1 MFRIKRVTV
10 MSQTTEQAIR
20 FLQKECLPLDT
31 VLSPKNG
38 WWWMAYCDGRL
49 AGFAA
54 MLQSSKTPQAAYL
67 ARAGTL
73 EAFRGRGL
81 QKKLIRE
88 RLKFAKDLGLTQAI
102 TDTTDNVASANALI
116 ATGFRMFEPDDPWGS
131 PNTLYWRK
139 AFAVQRPE
147 G

>member
-1 MFRIKRVTV
+1 MFRIKRATE

-54 MLQSSKTPQAAYL
+54 MLQSRKTPQAAYL

>member
-1 MFRIKRVTV
+1 MFRIKRATE

-31 VLSPKNG
+31 VLSPKVG
-38 WWWMAYCDGRL
+38 WWWIAYCDGRL

-54 MLQSSKTPQAAYL
+54 MMQSSKTPEAVYL

-88 RLKFAKDLGLTQAI
+88 RLKFAKDLGMTQAI

-116 ATGFRMFEPDDPWGS
+116 ATGFRMFDPDDPWGL

-139 AFAVQRPE
+139 SFAVQRPTS
-147 G
+147 

>member
-1 MFRIKRVTV
+1 MFRIKRATE

-31 VLSPKNG
+31 VLSPKVG
-38 WWWMAYCDGRL
+38 WWWIAYCDGRL

-54 MLQSSKTPQAAYL
+54 MMQSSKTPEAVYL

-88 RLKFAKDLGLTQAI
+88 RLKFAKDLGMTQAI

-116 ATGFRMFEPDDPWGS
+116 ATGFRMFEPDDPWGL

-139 AFAVQRPE
+139 SFAVQRPTS
-147 G
+147 

>member
-1 MFRIKRVTV
+1 MFRIKRVV
-10 MSQTTEQAIR
+10 EMSQTTEQAIR

-54 MLQSSKTPQAAYL
+54 MLQSSKTTQAAYL

-116 ATGFRMFEPDDPWGS
+116 ATGFRMFEPEDPWGS

>member
-1 MFRIKRVTV
+1 MFRIKRATE

-31 VLSPKNG
+31 VLSPKVG
-38 WWWMAYCDGRL
+38 WWWIAYCDGRL

-54 MLQSSKTPQAAYL
+54 MLQSSKTPEAVYL

-88 RLKFAKDLGLTQAI
+88 RLKFAKDLGMTQAI

-116 ATGFRMFEPDDPWGS
+116 ATGFKMFDPDDPWGLS
-131 PNTLYWRK
+131 NTLYWRK
-139 AFAVQRPE
+139 SLAVQRPAS
-147 G
+147 

>member
-1 MFRIKRVTV
+1 
-10 MSQTTEQAIR
+10 
-20 FLQKECLPLDT
+20 LDT

-38 WWWMAYCDGRL
+38 WWWIAYCDGRL

-54 MLQSSKTPQAAYL
+54 MMQSSKIPEAVYL

-88 RLKFAKDLGLTQAI
+88 RLKFAKDLGMTQAI

-116 ATGFRMFEPDDPWGS
+116 ATGFRLFDPDDPWGL

-139 AFAVQRPE
+139 SIAVQRPTS
-147 G
+147 

>member
-147 G
+147 D

>member
-1 MFRIKRVTV
+1 MFRIKLVV
-10 MSQTTEQAIR
+10 EMSQTTEQAIR

>member
-1 MFRIKRVTV
+1 MFRIKRATE

-31 VLSPKNG
+31 VLSPKVG
-38 WWWMAYCDGRL
+38 WWWIAYCDGRL

-54 MLQSSKTPQAAYL
+54 MLQSSKTPEAVYL

-88 RLKFAKDLGLTQAI
+88 RLKFAKDLGM
-102 TDTTDNVASANALI
+102 TDNVASANALI
-116 ATGFRMFEPDDPWGS
+116 ATGFKMFDPDDPWGLS
-131 PNTLYWRK
+131 NTLYWRK
-139 AFAVQRPE
+139 SLAVQRPAS
-147 G
+147 

>member
-1 MFRIKRVTV
+1 MFRIKRATE

-31 VLSPKNG
+31 ALSPKVG
-38 WWWMAYCDGRL
+38 WWWIAYCDGRL

-54 MLQSSKTPQAAYL
+54 MMQSSKTPEAVYL

-88 RLKFAKDLGLTQAI
+88 RLKFAKDLGMTQAI

-116 ATGFRMFEPDDPWGS
+116 ATGFRMFEPDDPWGL

-139 AFAVQRPE
+139 SFAVQRPTS
-147 G
+147 

>member
-1 MFRIKRVTV
+1 MFRIKRVME

-31 VLSPKNG
+31 VLSPKVG

>member
-116 ATGFRMFEPDDPWGS
+116 ATGFRMFEPDDPWGL

>member
-1 MFRIKRVTV
+1 MFRIKRVME

-54 MLQSSKTPQAAYL
+54 MLQSSKIPEAVYL

-88 RLKFAKDLGLTQAI
+88 RLKFAKDLGMTQAI

-116 ATGFRMFEPDDPWGS
+116 ATGFRMFEPDDPWGLS
-131 PNTLYWRK
+131 NTLYWRK
-139 AFAVQRPE
+139 SLAVQRPAS
-147 G
+147 

>member
-1 MFRIKRVTV
+1 MFRIKRVV
-10 MSQTTEQAIR
+10 EMSQTTEQAIR

-116 ATGFRMFEPDDPWGS
+116 ATGFRMFEPDDPWGLS
-131 PNTLYWRK
+131 NTLYWRK
-139 AFAVQRPE
+139 SLAVQRPAS
-147 G
+147 

>member
-1 MFRIKRVTV
+1 MFRIKRVV
-10 MSQTTEQAIR
+10 EMSQTTEQAIR

-54 MLQSSKTPQAAYL
+54 MLQSSKTTQAAYL

>member
-1 MFRIKRVTV
+1 MFRIKRVME

-54 MLQSSKTPQAAYL
+54 MLQSSKIPEAVYL

-88 RLKFAKDLGLTQAI
+88 RLKFAKDLGMTQAI

>member
-1 MFRIKRVTV
+1 MFRIKRVV
-10 MSQTTEQAIR
+10 EMSQTTEQAIR

-116 ATGFRMFEPDDPWGS
+116 ATGFRMFEPDDPWGL

>member
-1 MFRIKRVTV
+1 MFRIKRATE

-31 VLSPKNG
+31 VLSPKVG
-38 WWWMAYCDGRL
+38 WWWIAYCDGRL

-54 MLQSSKTPQAAYL
+54 MMQSSKTPEAVYL

-88 RLKFAKDLGLTQAI
+88 RLKFAKDLGMTQAI

-116 ATGFRMFEPDDPWGS
+116 ATGFRMFEPDDPWGLS
-131 PNTLYWRK
+131 NTLYWRK
-139 AFAVQRPE
+139 SLAVQRPAS
-147 G
+147 

>member
-1 MFRIKRVTV
+1 MFRIKRATE

-31 VLSPKNG
+31 VLSPKVG
-38 WWWMAYCDGRL
+38 WWWIAYCDGRL

-54 MLQSSKTPQAAYL
+54 MMQSSKTPEAVYL

-88 RLKFAKDLGLTQAI
+88 RLKFAKDLGMTQAV

-116 ATGFRMFEPDDPWGS
+116 ATGFRLFDPDDPWGL

-139 AFAVQRPE
+139 SIAVQRPTS
-147 G
+147 

>member
-1 MFRIKRVTV
+1 MFRIKRATE

-31 VLSPKNG
+31 VLSPKVG
-38 WWWMAYCDGRL
+38 WWWIAYCDGRL

-54 MLQSSKTPQAAYL
+54 MMQSSKTPEAVYL

-88 RLKFAKDLGLTQAI
+88 RLKFAKDLGMTQAI

-116 ATGFRMFEPDDPWGS
+116 ATGFRMFEPDDPWGL

-139 AFAVQRPE
+139 SIAVQRPA

>member
-1 MFRIKRVTV
+1 
-10 MSQTTEQAIR
+10 
-20 FLQKECLPLDT
+20 
-31 VLSPKNG
+31 
-38 WWWMAYCDGRL
+38 L

-54 MLQSSKTPQAAYL
+54 MMQSSKTPEAVYL

-88 RLKFAKDLGLTQAI
+88 RLKFAKDLGMTQAI

-116 ATGFRMFEPDDPWGS
+116 ATGFRMFEPDDPWGL

-139 AFAVQRPE
+139 SFAVQRPTS
-147 G
+147 

>member
-1 MFRIKRVTV
+1 MFRIKRVME

-54 MLQSSKTPQAAYL
+54 MLQSSKIPEAVYL

-88 RLKFAKDLGLTQAI
+88 RLKFAKDLGMTQAI

-147 G
+147 D

>member
-1 MFRIKRVTV
+1 MFRIKRVME

-116 ATGFRMFEPDDPWGS
+116 ATGFRMFEPDDPWGL

-139 AFAVQRPE
+139 SFAVQRPTS
-147 G
+147 

>member
-1 MFRIKRVTV
+1 MFRIKRVME

-31 VLSPKNG
+31 VLSPKVG

-54 MLQSSKTPQAAYL
+54 MLQSSKIPEAVYL

-88 RLKFAKDLGLTQAI
+88 RLKFAKDLGMTQAI

-116 ATGFRMFEPDDPWGS
+116 ATGFKMFDPDDPWGLS
-131 PNTLYWRK
+131 NTLYWRK
-139 AFAVQRPE
+139 SLAVQRPAS
-147 G
+147 

>member
-1 MFRIKRVTV
+1 MFRIKLVV
-10 MSQTTEQAIR
+10 EMSQTTEQAIR

-31 VLSPKNG
+31 VLSPKKG

>member
-1 MFRIKRVTV
+1 MFRIKRVV
-10 MSQTTEQAIR
+10 EMSQTTEQAIR

-116 ATGFRMFEPDDPWGS
+116 ATGFRMFEPDDPWGL

-147 G
+147 D

>member
-1 MFRIKRVTV
+1 MFRIKRVME

-88 RLKFAKDLGLTQAI
+88 RLKFAKDLGMTQAI

-116 ATGFRMFEPDDPWGS
+116 ATGFRMFEPDDPWGLS
-131 PNTLYWRK
+131 NTLYWRK
-139 AFAVQRPE
+139 SLAVQRPAS
-147 G
+147 

>member
-1 MFRIKRVTV
+1 MFRIKRVME

-54 MLQSSKTPQAAYL
+54 MLQSSKIPEAVYL

-116 ATGFRMFEPDDPWGS
+116 ATGFRMFEPDDPWGLS
-131 PNTLYWRK
+131 NTLYWRK
-139 AFAVQRPE
+139 SLAVQRPAS
-147 G
+147 

>member
-1 MFRIKRVTV
+1 MFRIKRVME

-31 VLSPKNG
+31 VLSPKVG

-54 MLQSSKTPQAAYL
+54 MLQSSKIPQAAYL

>member
-1 MFRIKRVTV
+1 MFRIKRVTE

-38 WWWMAYCDGRL
+38 WWWMAYCDGRM

-54 MLQSSKTPQAAYL
+54 MLQSSKTPQAVYL

-81 QKKLIRE
+81 QKKLIKA
-88 RLKFAKDLGLTQAI
+88 RLKFAYDLGMTQAI
-102 TDTTDNVASANALI
+102 SDTTDNVASANALI
-116 ATGFRMFEPDDPWGS
+116 ANGFKLFEPEEPWGLQ
-131 PNTLYWRK
+131 NTLYWRRSI
-139 AFAVQRPE
+139 AL
-147 G
+147 

>member
-1 MFRIKRVTV
+1 MFRIKRVAV

>member
-1 MFRIKRVTV
+1 MFRIKRATE

-116 ATGFRMFEPDDPWGS
+116 ATGFRMFEPEDPWGL

-139 AFAVQRPE
+139 TLAVQRSE

>member
-1 MFRIKRVTV
+1 MFRIKRVME

-54 MLQSSKTPQAAYL
+54 MLQSSKIPEAVYL

-116 ATGFRMFEPDDPWGS
+116 ATGFRMFEPEDPWGS

-147 G
+147 S

>member
-1 MFRIKRVTV
+1 MFRIKRATE

-31 VLSPKNG
+31 VLSPKVG
-38 WWWMAYCDGRL
+38 WWWIAYCDGRL

-54 MLQSSKTPQAAYL
+54 MLQSSKTPEAVYL

-88 RLKFAKDLGLTQAI
+88 RLKFAKDLGMTQAI

-116 ATGFRMFEPDDPWGS
+116 ATGFRMFDPDDPWGL

-139 AFAVQRPE
+139 SLVVQRPA

>member
-1 MFRIKRVTV
+1 MFRIKRATE

-31 VLSPKNG
+31 VLSPKVG
-38 WWWMAYCDGRL
+38 WWWIAYCDGRL

-54 MLQSSKTPQAAYL
+54 MLQSSKTPEAVYL

-88 RLKFAKDLGLTQAI
+88 RLKFAKDLGMTQAI

-116 ATGFRMFEPDDPWGS
+116 ATGFRMFEPDDPWGLS
-131 PNTLYWRK
+131 NTLYWRK
-139 AFAVQRPE
+139 SLAVQRPAS
-147 G
+147 

>member
-116 ATGFRMFEPDDPWGS
+116 ATGFRMYEPDDPWGL

-139 AFAVQRPE
+139 TLAVQRPE

>member
-1 MFRIKRVTV
+1 MFRIKRVV
-10 MSQTTEQAIR
+10 EMSQTTEQAIR

-116 ATGFRMFEPDDPWGS
+116 ATGFRMFEPDDPWGL
-131 PNTLYWRK
+131 PDTLYWRK
-139 AFAVQRPE
+139 TLAVQRPE

>member
-1 MFRIKRVTV
+1 MFRIKRVME

-31 VLSPKNG
+31 VLSPKVG

-54 MLQSSKTPQAAYL
+54 MLQSSKIPEAVYL

-116 ATGFRMFEPDDPWGS
+116 ATGFKMFEPDDPWGLC
-131 PNTLYWRK
+131 NTLYWRK
-139 AFAVQRPE
+139 SLAVQRPAS
-147 G
+147 